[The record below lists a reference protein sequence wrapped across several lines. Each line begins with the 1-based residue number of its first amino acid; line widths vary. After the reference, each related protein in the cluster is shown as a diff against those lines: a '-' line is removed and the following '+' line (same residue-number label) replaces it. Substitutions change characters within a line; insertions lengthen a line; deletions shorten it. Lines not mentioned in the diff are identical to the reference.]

1 MPALLHAEDRLT
13 ASAGEKELRGLIA
26 HPDPE
31 YPEAA
36 MEQLLEGEGL
46 FKIVFDPATGR
57 AAKVTVE
64 KSTGHPLLDAAA
76 TKGMMRWRSKPQQLT
91 VLSVTYS
98 FGLYDPKVK
107 WFVERVRAA
116 RRFATY
122 SPLPVSPIGVRR
134 NYLRAGMAGIG

>member
-1 MPALLHAEDRLT
+1 MVTSNRQVALLLLALVMPALLHAEDRLT

-76 TKGMMRWRSKPQQLT
+76 TKGMMRWRSNRQQLT
-91 VLSVTYS
+91 VLS
-98 FGLYDPKVK
+98 
-107 WFVERVRAA
+107 ERMRMI
-116 RRFATY
+116 R
-122 SPLPVSPIGVRR
+122 G
-134 NYLRAGMAGIG
+134 